1 MTHLRQY
8 EVHELV
14 LPRSVR
20 GLRRTRKT
28 WHDNPRQVRHR
39 CGNLTSLLQL
49 ANDTVVSKTVIST
62 KAFYCDLL
70 IIFHSVAHFRLDQF

>member
-1 MTHLRQY
+1 MQSIELRTDQVTHLRQY

-28 WHDNPRQVRHR
+28 WHDNPRQVRHQP
-39 CGNLTSLLQL
+39 LLNQQEL
-49 ANDTVVSKTVIST
+49 
-62 KAFYCDLL
+62 
-70 IIFHSVAHFRLDQF
+70 HFDNF